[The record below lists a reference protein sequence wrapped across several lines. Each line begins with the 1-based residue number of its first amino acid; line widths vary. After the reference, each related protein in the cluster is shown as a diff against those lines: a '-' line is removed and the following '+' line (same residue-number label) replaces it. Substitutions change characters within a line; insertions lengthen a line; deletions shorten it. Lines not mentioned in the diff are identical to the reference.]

1 MRVWMIMFSPVWSIT
16 SKSGP
21 ADVCRGRLWTEFLRI
36 SSLNRT
42 KTTEISFRVLI
53 KDSLIS
59 DSPSSLHLRRLV
71 RVWRSDSRPAAAPLH
86 SDPVCTKTINQP
98 APEETPTVSEVLEL
112 IFLFLRSFIHSFG
125 KMVHS
130 GPIWEPELC
139 NEVDFFCRFF
149 IVEIF
154 FNPKSKCYY
163 LFIACYKLMYF
174 LIYSQSKNLLSSSLW
189 SSEILT
195 ARAKNLVKSK
205 SSLNKR
211 QAYWEYSLSFKLCF
225 DFHQFGEICGRNICC
240 AARWAGS
247 TCGFIHLHLETK
259 QVEAVTLNHSRT
271 ASVALK
277 ETLTCKKLP
286 G

>member
-1 MRVWMIMFSPVWSIT
+1 M
-16 SKSGP
+16 SGGLT
-21 ADVCRGRLWTEFLRI
+21 VGLQ
-36 SSLNRT
+36 
-42 KTTEISFRVLI
+42 
-53 KDSLIS
+53 
-59 DSPSSLHLRRLV
+59 LHLFTLILSAPRR
-71 RVWRSDSRPAAAPLH
+71 S
-86 SDPVCTKTINQP
+86 INQHRRKLQQCRRFW
-98 APEETPTVSEVLEL
+98 S
-112 IFLFLRSFIHSFG
+112 LFFFFRDPLFIRLGRWFTQDWYENPNFVT
-125 KMVHS
+125 KW
-130 GPIWEPELC
+130 I
-139 NEVDFFCRFF
+139 FCRFF

-163 LFIACYKLMYF
+163 LFISCYKLMYF

-277 ETLTCKKLP
+277 ETLTCKKPP